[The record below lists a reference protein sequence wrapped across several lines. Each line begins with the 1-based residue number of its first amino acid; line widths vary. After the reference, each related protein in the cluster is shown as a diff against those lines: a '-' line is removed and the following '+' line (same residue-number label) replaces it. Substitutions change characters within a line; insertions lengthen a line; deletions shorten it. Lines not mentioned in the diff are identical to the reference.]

1 MIGSSNAFIPA
12 RERPRNGHCFGMVA
26 FDFGRG
32 EMTRI
37 PKFGEPHLHGAVSSP
52 DLRRY
57 LFDAGAVE
65 VHIDQ
70 IVDVVK
76 TPSRLFPLSHG

>member
-1 MIGSSNAFIPA
+1 MFAMTFIPA
-12 RERPRNGHCFGMVA
+12 RERPRNGHRVGMIA
-26 FDFGRG
+26 FDSGRG

-37 PKFGEPHLHGAVSSP
+37 PKFGKPHLHGAFSSP
-52 DLRRY
+52 ELRRD
-57 LFDAGAVE
+57 LFDVGAVT

-76 TPSRLFPLSHG
+76 TPARLVFLSHG

>member
-1 MIGSSNAFIPA
+1 MFAMTLIPA
-12 RERPRNGHCFGMVA
+12 CERPRNGHCFGMIA

-37 PKFGEPHLHGAVSSP
+37 PKFGEPHLHGAFSSP
-52 DLRRY
+52 ELRRY
-57 LFDAGAVE
+57 LFDAGAVT
-65 VHIDQ
+65 VHIYQ

-76 TPSRLFPLSHG
+76 TPSRLGFLSHG